1 MELWKEKRKR
11 KKKKKKEEEEEKKIV
26 KGKPY
31 SGGSFLGPKGRPR
44 LHMEEGGNNFEGKKK
59 KKKKKKKEK
68 EKKKR
73 RKKGLHSLSL
83 VMTLIDPGFI
93 PRKLRGTLVIF
104 TFP

>member
-59 KKKKKKKEK
+59 KKKKKKKK
-68 EKKKR
+68 

-83 VMTLIDPGFI
+83 LMTLIDPGFI